1 MDLKSFSDKYFGPLS
16 KKWCNYFYFFS
27 VFFFVVFS
35 FTLVIMVGTLVMNY
49 KKVNI
54 SIVLNAVLL
63 LLNSLIGYFVN
74 RLLYSVCV
82 NSLK

>member
-1 MDLKSFSDKYFGPLS
+1 MESLSNTYFGPLS

-35 FTLVIMVGTLVMNY
+35 ISLILMIGTLVMNY

-54 SIVLNAVLL
+54 TIILNAVLL
-63 LLNSLIGYFVN
+63 LFNSFIVYFVN

-82 NSLK
+82 NSLH